1 MKKHQKF
8 ENPSEMLQVLP
19 SISDCPIQKMIIKN
33 DVIIICF
40 SDIYN
45 DLKNKH
51 LQLRISRWTDFVG
64 RHFVSDSPFASPS
77 VKNISETE
85 IEPFELIQ
93 EIFSKD
99 NILIIKG
106 YSAISK
112 TWLEY
117 AFSSPSLEILSMADE
132 NP

>member
-19 SISDCPIQKMIIKN
+19 SVSDCPIREMTIKN
-33 DVIIICF
+33 NVIIIYF

-45 DLKNKH
+45 NLKNQC
-51 LQLRISRWTDFVG
+51 LQLKISQWTDFVG

-77 VKNISETE
+77 VKNISENE

-93 EIFSKD
+93 EISSED
-99 NILIIKG
+99 NTLIIKG
-106 YSAISK
+106 YSATSK
-112 TWLEY
+112 AWLEY
-117 AFSSPSLEILSMADE
+117 AFYLPNLEILSITDG